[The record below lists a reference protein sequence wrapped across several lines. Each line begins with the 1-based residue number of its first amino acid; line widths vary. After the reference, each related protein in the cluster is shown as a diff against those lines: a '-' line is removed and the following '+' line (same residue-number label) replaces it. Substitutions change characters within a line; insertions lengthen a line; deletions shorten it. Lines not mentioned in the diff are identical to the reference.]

1 MSEPKARFSIL
12 CRKKLCFICCK
23 EGHLSVNCSKFKDYK
38 CKKCSAKHNMLVY
51 SRQAIPIATPVEELQ
66 NTNATLANFNNKNI
80 LLQTTYAELLSFNSN
95 KTNGV
100 RITFDTGSQKTYI
113 TNDVK
118 K

>member
-1 MSEPKARFSIL
+1 M
-12 CRKKLCFICCK
+12 
-23 EGHLSVNCSKFKDYK
+23 
-38 CKKCSAKHNMLVY
+38 VY

-95 KTNGV
+95 KTNDV

>member
-1 MSEPKARFSIL
+1 
-12 CRKKLCFICCK
+12 
-23 EGHLSVNCSKFKDYK
+23 
-38 CKKCSAKHNMLVY
+38 MLVY

-66 NTNATLANFNNKNI
+66 NTNATLANFNYKNI

-95 KTNGV
+95 KTNDV

>member
-1 MSEPKARFSIL
+1 
-12 CRKKLCFICCK
+12 
-23 EGHLSVNCSKFKDYK
+23 
-38 CKKCSAKHNMLVY
+38 MLVY

-95 KTNGV
+95 KTNDV